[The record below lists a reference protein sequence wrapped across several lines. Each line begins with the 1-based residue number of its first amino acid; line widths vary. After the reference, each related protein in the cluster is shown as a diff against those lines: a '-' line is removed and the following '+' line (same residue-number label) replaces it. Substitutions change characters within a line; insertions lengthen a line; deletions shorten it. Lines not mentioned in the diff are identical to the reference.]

1 MVWKLFPFALRVIP
15 WDKLAPFA
23 KEIAK
28 EALKYYNESK
38 KNQKQQAE
46 LFKDIAT
53 QLETLTN
60 AINVLRSTVLLAL
73 VLSVVAI
80 ILSIIS
86 FILN

>member
-1 MVWKLFPFALRVIP
+1 MRVR
-15 WDKLAPFA
+15 
-23 KEIAK
+23 
-28 EALKYYNESK
+28 

-60 AINVLRSTVLLAL
+60 AINVLRSMVLLAL
-73 VLSVVAI
+73 VLSVVTI

-86 FILN
+86 LILN